1 MEQQAVSTEI
11 MNRVRNGV
19 QLRKDGGTT
28 VKKVSDFLARDAKAL
43 CVQGIEAATEGSNDP
58 FVRREALK
66 GQIAYGV
73 ANDGRVLSKQ
83 EKEALAR
90 TAEAY
95 GVDAAIISEA
105 AWVELLGETLVNI
118 ERGKEAAAD
127 KRKLEKAMEALIA
140 AGYKV
145 EKQ

>member
-11 MNRVRNGV
+11 MNRVRDGV

-58 FVRREALK
+58 FVRQAALK

-73 ANDGRVLSKQ
+73 TSDGRVLSKQ
-83 EKEALAR
+83 DKEALAK
-90 TAEAY
+90 TAEAF
-95 GVDAAIISEA
+95 GIDCARISEA
-105 AWVELLGETLVNI
+105 AWVELIGAELVAI

-127 KRKLEKAMEALIA
+127 RR
-140 AGYKV
+140 KV
-145 EKQ
+145 EKAEELLKSLGYVISK